1 MLDIH
6 VERAQFLK
14 DTHSLRG
21 TVNVDGLI
29 KLFEVPESEL
39 CYRKINWELFHKS
52 SPLSL
57 VSILEG
63 FDAKIIEENSQK
75 LILSIRQKQ
84 LEQIE
89 NIKVGD
95 VFYDCKIVKLNYD
108 TIFCELQNGI
118 IASVLQKE
126 ITTAN
131 VGDVR
136 DLFKVGD
143 SINVKIIDIVERE
156 DGFHFHASRKQCYYS
171 LAESVEKKLIKTGI
185 VCEGMITNRLNSDG
199 AWVELTPGVTG
210 ILNAEP
216 EELDVLSIGQRIS
229 VIVGAYKPGKGFK
242 LYLQ

>member
-1 MLDIH
+1 M
-6 VERAQFLK
+6 
-14 DTHSLRG
+14 
-21 TVNVDGLI
+21 
-29 KLFEVPESEL
+29 
-39 CYRKINWELFHKS
+39 
-52 SPLSL
+52 
-57 VSILEG
+57 
-63 FDAKIIEENSQK
+63 
-75 LILSIRQKQ
+75 ILSIKQKQ

-89 NIKVGD
+89 NIKVGN
-95 VFYDCKIVKLNYD
+95 VFYGCKILKLNYD
-108 TIFCELQNGI
+108 TIFCELKNGI

-126 ITTAN
+126 ITTAK

-143 SINVKIIDIVERE
+143 SINVKIIDIVECE
-156 DGFHFHASRKQCYYS
+156 DGFHFHASRKQCYPS

-216 EELDVLSIGQRIS
+216 EELDNLSIGQRIP
-229 VIVGAYKPGKGFK
+229 VIVGAFKPNKGFK